1 MNTLELSKKTVKIF
15 SQKIDF
21 DWIHPYK
28 NKHTSQGIGS
38 GFFIDDKGHI
48 LTCSHVISQADKI
61 FIEIPHH
68 GDEKIEV
75 NVVGLC
81 PDLDIA
87 LLKTVDYKNK
97 DYYKLHNREKIYLI
111 KPGCDVYAIGFPL
124 GQDNIKYTKGI
135 ISGRQKSLIQTD
147 TPINPG
153 NSGGPLLLDGKV
165 IGINA
170 SKILFASNIGYA
182 LPISFYYLIK
192 DLLLNPKMKLIKR
205 PTLGLSYQNS
215 NQALLDVNKCKCK
228 GGVLVKEVFK
238 NSPIKKSGIREG
250 DIICSV
256 NGIDVDNFGLFNI
269 HWFNEKMKLGDI
281 LKTVKNGEKIN
292 IKYWRNSKLFSSNFK
307 YDDFK
312 LPISM
317 KYPQYE
323 KDIIDYEIFGGIIVM
338 ELTDNLLE
346 EIVEDFLID
355 HLHSDK
361 SNKNVGKRQ
370 NNILSYLD
378 YEKKKESRLIITH
391 VFPNSILANLRI
403 IKEFDI
409 IDKING
415 HKCNNVKDFRKFIEK
430 ANVTKGK
437 RYIEILTEIN
447 NKVILCVEDLLKEE
461 DKFADTYKYKL
472 SDTYNFFN
480 KNKTNNKNNK
490 NKNNINSEN
499 NKNTNKVKKNGSKL
513 KKKSVIKKKN

>member
-15 SQKIDF
+15 SQRIEF
-21 DWIHPYK
+21 DWVHPYK
-28 NKHTSQGIGS
+28 NKDTSQGIGS

-48 LTCSHVISQADKI
+48 LTCSHVISHADKI

-87 LLKTVDYKNK
+87 LLKTVNYKNK
-97 DYYKLHNREKIYLI
+97 DYYKLHNRKKIYVI

-192 DLLLNPKMKLIKR
+192 DLLFNPKVKLIKR

-228 GGVLVKEVFK
+228 SGVLVKQVFK
-238 NSPIKKSGIREG
+238 NSPIKKSGIKEG

-256 NGIDVDNFGLFNI
+256 NDIEVDNFGLFNI

-281 LKTVKNGEKIN
+281 LKTIKNGEKVN
-292 IKYWRNSKLFSSNFK
+292 IKYWRNNKLFSSNFI

-312 LPISM
+312 LPICM

-323 KDIIDYEIFGGIIVM
+323 KETIDFEIFGGFIVM

-346 EIVEDFLID
+346 EIVEDFLLD
-355 HLHSDK
+355 HLHGDK
-361 SNKNVGKRQ
+361 NHKSVGKRQ

-378 YEKKKESRLIITH
+378 YEKKKNSRIIITH

-403 IKEFDI
+403 IHEFDI

-415 HKCNNVKDFRKFIEK
+415 VKCLTVKDFRKAINK
-430 ANVTKGK
+430 TTTTKGK

-461 DKFADTYKYKL
+461 EEFSQTYKYDL
-472 SDTYNFFN
+472 SDTFKKFKNHIKKIKKVNLTKKKPN
-480 KNKTNNKNNK
+480 KIK
-490 NKNNINSEN
+490 KNNIS
-499 NKNTNKVKKNGSKL
+499 
-513 KKKSVIKKKN
+513 KKKSK